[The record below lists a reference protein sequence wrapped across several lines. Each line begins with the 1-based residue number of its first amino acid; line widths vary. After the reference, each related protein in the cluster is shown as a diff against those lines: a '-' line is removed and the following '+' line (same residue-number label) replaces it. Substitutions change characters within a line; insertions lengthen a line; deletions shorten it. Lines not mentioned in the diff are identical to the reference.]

1 MANGNSETMR
11 RTLEVSVNETGVR
24 IRRYTLDDHLK
35 PEELQTLDALWKS
48 WLALREQFY
57 ALAADAGPAELRA
70 IEHRLI
76 EVDRGVD
83 LVQRTLVSASSFRT
97 GTRTAL
103 LLALALVLLVLLYLA
118 LHGVRGLDFSN
129 FEPIAEW
136 GALKYLEVAFWCE
149 FGVLCYLLFLAGD
162 YLSKRDFDPWYQPW
176 YLATALRAPFLGV
189 ILMMIV
195 LEFVEWYGEGN
206 WMETYL
212 LEEGNK
218 SYFIAFMSFCIG
230 ISSDQGSAI
239 LRDLSW
245 SISDFLR
252 GVVQRVSR
260 KLSSALLP
268 ANPLDK

>member
-1 MANGNSETMR
+1 MATMQPDQMR
-11 RTLEVSVNETGVR
+11 RSLELSLNATGVR
-24 IRRYTLDDHLK
+24 IRRYTLDGHLDQ
-35 PEELQTLDALWKS
+35 PGLQKLDGLWAD
-48 WLALREQFY
+48 WLALRKTFY
-57 ALAADAGPAELRA
+57 GMPADAPSAELRG
-70 IEHRLI
+70 IEQTLI
-76 EVDRGVD
+76 GLDRNVD
-83 LVQRTLVSASSFRT
+83 LVQRTLVSAKSLMIGS
-97 GTRTAL
+97 RTAL
-103 LLALALVLLVLLYLA
+103 LLAAALIGLAWLYFL

-136 GALKYLEVAFWCE
+136 GALKYVEVAFWSE

-162 YLSKRDFDPWYQPW
+162 YISKRDFDQWYQPW

-189 ILMMIV
+189 ILMMVV
-195 LEFVEWYGEGN
+195 LEFVEWYGDGT
-206 WMETYL
+206 WMETFL

-230 ISSDQGSAI
+230 LSSDQSSAI

-245 SISDFLR
+245 SVADFLQ

-268 ANPLDK
+268 NDPLQK

>member
-1 MANGNSETMR
+1 MATDSDQMR
-11 RTLEVSVNETGVR
+11 RSLEISLLATGQR
-24 IRRYTLDDHLK
+24 IRRYTLDGHLEQ
-35 PEELQTLDALWKS
+35 PGLDKLNVHWGE
-48 WLALREQFY
+48 WLRLREMFY
-57 ALAADAGPAELRA
+57 ALAADAPVKSLREL
-70 IEHRLI
+70 EHKLI
-76 EVDRGVD
+76 ELDRNVD
-83 LVQRTLVSASSFRT
+83 LVQRALVSINSFKV
-97 GTRTAL
+97 GSRTAL
-103 LLALALVLLVLLYLA
+103 MLAAALLVLVWVYFL

-136 GALKYLEVAFWCE
+136 GALKYVEVAFWCE

-162 YLSKRDFDPWYQPW
+162 YISKRDFDQWYQPW

-195 LEFVEWYGEGN
+195 LEFVEWYGEGT

-230 ISSDQGSAI
+230 LSSDQAAAI

>member
-1 MANGNSETMR
+1 MANGNPEQMR
-11 RTLEVSVNETGVR
+11 RTLEVSVNETGIR

-35 PEELQTLDALWKS
+35 PDELQTLEGIWKK
-48 WLALREQFY
+48 WLTLREEFY
-57 ALAADAGPAELRA
+57 ALAADAGVAELRV

-76 EVDRGVD
+76 EIDRGVD

-97 GTRTAL
+97 GTRTAV
-103 LLALALVLLVLLYLA
+103 LLALALVAMVLLYLA
-118 LHGVRGLDFSN
+118 MHGVRGLDFSN

-136 GALKYLEVAFWCE
+136 GALKYVEVAFWCE

-195 LEFVEWYGEGN
+195 LEFVEWYGEGG

-230 ISSDQGSAI
+230 LSSDQAAAI

-245 SISDFLR
+245 SISDFLQ

>member
-35 PEELQTLDALWKS
+35 PEELHTLEGIWQK
-48 WLALREQFY
+48 WLVLREEFY
-57 ALAADAGPAELRA
+57 GLAADAGSAALRA

-83 LVQRTLVSASSFRT
+83 LVQRTLVSKNSFRT
-97 GTRTAL
+97 GTRTAV
-103 LLALALVLLVLLYLA
+103 LLALALVAVVLLYLA

-162 YLSKRDFDPWYQPW
+162 YLSKRDFDPWYQSW

-245 SISDFLR
+245 SISDFLQ
-252 GVVQRVSR
+252 GAVQRVGR